1 MDGTTPERLLKAE
14 NKFSTMAIAGHKK
27 SDGLDEVFGRKGNG
41 GTTVR
46 H

>member
-1 MDGTTPERLLKAE
+1 MDGTPERLLKAE
-14 NKFSTMAIAGHKK
+14 NKKFSTMAIGTQK
-27 SDGLDEVFGRKGNG
+27 SDGLDEVIWKKGNG